1 MAITPRWQSLAMAIS
16 EIAPLQKVLDS
27 ATLRYQDTRYLDTRY
42 LDTKVF
48 PVQI

>member
-1 MAITPRWQSLAMAIS
+1 MAIS

-27 ATLRYQDTRYLDTRY
+27 ATLRYQDTRYQDTRYQDTRY

>member
-1 MAITPRWQSLAMAIS
+1 MAIS

-42 LDTKVF
+42 LDTRYLDTRYLDTKVF